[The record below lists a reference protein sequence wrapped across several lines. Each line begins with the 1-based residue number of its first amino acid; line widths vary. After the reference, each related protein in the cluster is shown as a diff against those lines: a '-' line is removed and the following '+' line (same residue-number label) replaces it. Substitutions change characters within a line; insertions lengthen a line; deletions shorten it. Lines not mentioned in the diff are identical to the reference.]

1 MSEVANS
8 LRQVTEG
15 AENVSSTVKE
25 TKSTIDNLTEAVR
38 ALGGGLRTGTN
49 GLDDL
54 IKAGRASSEALT
66 STGGA
71 IGGLI
76 AKIPGMGGLGDVFKE
91 SSFAIGGVAK
101 LLSVDL
107 LDSAKATANL
117 FDEFSKAIR
126 ETDIEM
132 LSLTKS
138 FGQGL
143 DVAMEMSNSLPE
155 QALTDFG
162 RAAGL
167 SIKEM
172 KEFISQARGLNIN
185 LDDLTENISTAY
197 GNLNLYAVAAI
208 QASAAGISLSESSRL
223 LETAIAKQGM
233 SAQSAVET
241 IAGFSEVAKETGLS
255 FSTVANTLNY
265 AVSQFDKL
273 GMSAD
278 FGRPILENFART
290 VKEVGLGIDVATEST
305 RSLVSAM
312 GGLSDNYGLAY
323 LTQIKGGGGASA
335 GGVLGTSIEMRQKM
349 REAEATGEEGS
360 IAVEMAKQ
368 IRDTISSMTGGNI
381 ITLEQAAK
389 SPDLQSQ
396 YYMQGQMLSQYGIRD
411 TGTQDAVL
419 DLLSK
424 IDEAKAAGD
433 TQGQEELARQ
443 LSMEVEVREETRDV
457 VEKVNIEMASFQ
469 ANLQIANREF
479 AELARSA
486 ADTAASFATKDL
498 DGIFAKL
505 DAATKEGTEL
515 IKENMSSFTSGI
527 EEIIDYFKDINK
539 SSDYSDGDSDDGEK
553 STSMAAS
560 IASAIRDIFKD
571 GIPIKI
577 EASDDLKSL
586 LKVSSPAPTINT
598 T

>member
-1 MSEVANS
+1 MSTELGNNIS
-8 LRQVTEG
+8 QVKEGTELLG
-15 AENVSSTVKE
+15 STVKE
-25 TKSTIDNLTEAVR
+25 TTSSVDKLTEAVN
-38 ALGGGLRTGTN
+38 ALGGGLRTGTT

-54 IKAGRASSEALT
+54 IKAGKASSEALT
-66 STGGA
+66 SVGSLMGDI
-71 IGGLI
+71 IGR
-76 AKIPGMGGLGDVFKE
+76 IPGLGGFGDIFKE
-91 SSFAIGGVAK
+91 SSSAIGAAGK
-101 LLSVDL
+101 LLSADL
-107 LDSAKATANL
+107 LSGVKSAANF
-117 FDEFSKAIR
+117 FDEFSKEIR
-126 ETDIEM
+126 ETDKEM

-172 KEFISQARGLNIN
+172 KEFISQAKGLNIDLDN
-185 LDDLTENISTAY
+185 LTQNISTAY
-197 GNLNLYAVAAI
+197 GNLDLYAVAAI

-323 LTQIKGGGGASA
+323 LTQIRGGGGASA

-360 IAVEMAKQ
+360 IAIEMAKQ

-396 YYMQGQMLSQYGIRD
+396 FYMQGQMLSQYGIRD

-424 IDEAKAAGD
+424 IDEAKAIGD

-443 LSMEVEVREETRDV
+443 LSMEVEARDETRDV
-457 VEKVNIEMASFQ
+457 TEKLNIEIGSFN
-469 ANLQIANREF
+469 ANLQISNREL
-479 AELARSA
+479 AGLARNLAEAGASLISGNLDEIYGK
-486 ADTAASFATKDL
+486 ADAILKEQTESL
-498 DGIFAKL
+498 KL
-505 DAATKEGTEL
+505 AIPNLMT
-515 IKENMSSFTSGI
+515 NI
-527 EEIIDYFKDINK
+527 EEIIDIFKDKVKFINEV
-539 SSDYSDGDSDDGEK
+539 GNDSDDEK
-553 STSMAAS
+553 ANSMASS
-560 IASAIRDIFKD
+560 IANAIKDALKD
-571 GIPIKI
+571 GVPVKI

-586 LKVSSPAPTINT
+586 LKVSSQPPTINNP
-598 T
+598 

>member
-25 TKSTIDNLTEAVR
+25 TKSTLDNLTEAVR

>member
-1 MSEVANS
+1 
-8 LRQVTEG
+8 VTEG

-25 TKSTIDNLTEAVR
+25 TKSTLDNLTEAVR

>member
-1 MSEVANS
+1 
-8 LRQVTEG
+8 VTEG

-25 TKSTIDNLTEAVR
+25 TKSTLDNLTEAVR

-505 DAATKEGTEL
+505 DSATKEGTEL

>member
-1 MSEVANS
+1 MSETANS
-8 LRQVTEG
+8 FRQLGEG
-15 AENVSSTVKE
+15 VENVRSTAKE

-38 ALGGGLRTGTN
+38 ALGGGLRTGTS

-71 IGGLI
+71 IGDVI
-76 AKIPGMGGLGDVFKE
+76 AKLPGMGGLGDVFKE
-91 SSFAIGGVAK
+91 SSFVIGGVAK

-172 KEFISQARGLNIN
+172 KEFISQAKGLNIN

-424 IDEAKAAGD
+424 IDEAKAVGD

-479 AELARSA
+479 AELTRSA

-515 IKENMSSFTSGI
+515 LKENMSSFTSGI
-527 EEIIDYFKDINK
+527 EEIIDFFKDINK
-539 SSDYSDGDSDDGEK
+539 SSDYSDSGGDDNEK
-553 STSMAAS
+553 STSMATS
-560 IASAIRDIFKD
+560 IASAIRDVFKD
-571 GIPIKI
+571 GIPVKI

-586 LKVSSPAPTINT
+586 LKVNSPAQTMNIP
-598 T
+598 